1 MTPRRDRLDTLAFV
15 LMFALCLTWGFN
27 QVLAKTANAGISPVL
42 QAGLRSLGAT
52 VLVWAW
58 ASLRGVRLFA
68 RDGSLLPGLL
78 AGLMFAAEFAL
89 IYKGLEFTTASRA
102 VLFLYTSPFIVA
114 VGVHLLVP
122 GEKLS
127 GPQILGLVGAFAG
140 VAIAFSSGL
149 ALPTNHQLLG
159 DAMELGGAVMWGA
172 TTVLVRAS
180 PLAHIT
186 PHKTL
191 LYQLAVSALVLPP
204 LSWALG
210 EPGIFAPTVPVLVAF
225 TIQMVGVASISYL
238 TWFWLVAHY
247 PAGRLSSF
255 TFLTPLF
262 GVIAGAVILSE
273 PISSDLVLA
282 LALVGIG
289 IYLVNRPA
297 PLPPLATLPAKSS

>member
-1 MTPRRDRLDTLAFV
+1 
-15 LMFALCLTWGFN
+15 
-27 QVLAKTANAGISPVL
+27 
-42 QAGLRSLGAT
+42 LRSLGAT

-58 ASLRGVRLFA
+58 SSLRGVRLFT

-89 IYKGLEFTTASRA
+89 IYEGLEFTTASRA

-127 GPQILGLVGAFAG
+127 SPQILGLVGAFAG
-140 VAIAFSSGL
+140 VAIAFAGGL
-149 ALPTNHQLLG
+149 ALPTNQQLLG

-180 PLAHIT
+180 RLAHIA

-191 LYQLAVSALVLPP
+191 LYQLAVSAVVLPP

-210 EPGIFAPTVPVLVAF
+210 EPGVFAPTTPVLIAF

-238 TWFWLVAHY
+238 TWFWLIAHY

-273 PISSDLVLA
+273 RISSDLVLA

-289 IYLVNRPA
+289 IYLVNRPV
-297 PLPPLATLPAKSS
+297 PLPSLAIQPVKSS

>member
-1 MTPRRDRLDTLAFV
+1 MTPRRDRLDMLAFT
-15 LMFALCLTWGFN
+15 LMFVLCLTWGFN
-27 QVLAKTANAGISPVL
+27 QVLAKTANAGISPIF
-42 QAGLRSLGAT
+42 QAGLRSLGAM

-58 ASLRGVRLFA
+58 ASLRGVRLFR
-68 RDGSLLPGLL
+68 RDGSLPAGVF

-89 IYKGLEFTTASRA
+89 IYTGLEYTTASRA

-127 GPQILGLVGAFAG
+127 SLQILGLVGAFAG
-140 VAIAFSSGL
+140 VAIAFSGGL

-172 TTVLVRAS
+172 TTVLIRAS
-180 PLAHIT
+180 RLAHVT

-210 EPGIFAPTVPVLVAF
+210 EPGIFAPTTPVMIAF
-225 TIQMVGVASISYL
+225 AIQMVGVASISYL
-238 TWFWLVAHY
+238 AWFWLIARY
-247 PAGRLSSF
+247 PAGRLASF

-273 PISSDLVLA
+273 PISNDLVLA
-282 LALVGIG
+282 LLLVGIG

-297 PLPPLATLPAKSS
+297 PLPALAPQPAKSS